1 MRIQTTATGMDRGSQ
16 TIGLRIACRWT
27 PKLAELCFWGRLP
40 FRPGRIQALLK
51 TVRWLQDIWG
61 VACQTNIVENC
72 SGFLAYSNELL
83 DLYFTFL
90 NGFCAFVDE
99 TTFRRDME
107 ILGPSGTSSN
117 AYSPFLHCS
126 ILAVAAH
133 LSNRPTHAPSPE
145 HGPGTKGINYMQEA
159 VRLFS
164 KEIER
169 PRPSTVTG
177 LVFLWMFLA
186 DLGKTSMAWLYS
198 GGCL

>member
-1 MRIQTTATGMDRGSQ
+1 LQWFPGLPTATQDQPGAFQWASQ
-16 TIGLRIACRWT
+16 
-27 PKLAELCFWGRLP
+27 
-40 FRPGRIQALLK
+40 
-51 TVRWLQDIWG
+51 D
-61 VACQTNIVENC
+61 
-72 SGFLAYSNELL
+72 SNELL